1 MSDGRWKTTM
11 AEFAVFGD
19 PARFEIAVRWTSDS
33 EPRAQ
38 RPAIHGWSIGDLRL
52 TVADKVVTR
61 SHRGAIPQTHIGW
74 YLLPL
79 FDWLASNWI
88 ALLHEED
95 FAWHERSGAPAIV
108 ACHRALDRW
117 IGARDADGRT
127 QYKAIQAWY
136 FRHGIRSAAE
146 GGLFPDLFIRRYLDD
161 IEVSWSSDAPL
172 FAPDGFAFVSEPGVA
187 RLPVDDVAI
196 PLWQALNWVASQ
208 PPPRLED
215 ADQAVWKALSQK
227 IKQIAEI
234 SGNALDRVYV
244 DERILELA
252 RASLLRIGRTE
263 LIEDDISAS
272 RPFVSELSPA
282 VAMFGGVSPRL
293 GPGDVDHL
301 CRLLADRSTGHDAN
315 ALAALVTLNRDLP
328 LGIPHQD
335 GYSFAEDFL
344 SEIGL
349 PDARDWIDVRS
360 IVEGLGIEILEH
372 ALETDSI
379 RGVAL
384 AGTDFS
390 PTILVNTTSAY
401 NASEYGKRFT
411 LAHELCHVIFDRTR
425 ARRVTH
431 VSGPW
436 AVPGIE
442 RRANAF
448 AAFLLM
454 PRALVVRGW
463 HRQLE
468 GNPVELSAFAE
479 RLHVNETALIEHL
492 YNLDLIDEMARERL
506 RAAFKIQ

>member
-1 MSDGRWKTTM
+1 M
-11 AEFAVFGD
+11 AEFVVFGD
-19 PARFEIAVRWTSDS
+19 PARFEIAVRWTSDA

-38 RPAIHGWSIGDLRL
+38 RPAVHGWSTGDLRL

-61 SHRGAIPQTHIGW
+61 SHRGAASQAHIGW

-95 FAWHERSGAPAIV
+95 FAWHERSGAPAVV
-108 ACHRALDRW
+108 ACHHALDRW
-117 IGARDADGRT
+117 IGARDTDGRT
-127 QYKAIQAWY
+127 RYQAIQAWY

-196 PLWQALNWVASQ
+196 PLWQAMKWVASQ
-208 PPPRLED
+208 PPPRLDE
-215 ADQAVWKALSQK
+215 ADQATWKAFSQK
-227 IKQIAEI
+227 IEQIAGI
-234 SGNALDRVYV
+234 SGNTLDRAYV
-244 DERILELA
+244 DARILDLV
-252 RASLLRIGRTE
+252 RASLQRIGHPE
-263 LIEDDISAS
+263 LIRDDVSTS
-272 RPFVSELSPA
+272 GPFVSELSPA
-282 VAMFGGVSPRL
+282 VAMFGGVSPIL

-349 PDARDWIDVRS
+349 PDAHDWIDVRS
-360 IVEGLGIEILEH
+360 IVADLGIEILEH

-384 AGTDFS
+384 AGADFS
-390 PTILVNTTSAY
+390 PTILVNTTSVY
-401 NASEYGKRFT
+401 NASEYGRRFT

-436 AVPGIE
+436 AAPGVE

-448 AAFLLM
+448 AAYLLM

-463 HRQLE
+463 HGQRDADS
-468 GNPVELSAFAE
+468 VELSEFAE

-506 RAAFKIQ
+506 RAAFRIQ